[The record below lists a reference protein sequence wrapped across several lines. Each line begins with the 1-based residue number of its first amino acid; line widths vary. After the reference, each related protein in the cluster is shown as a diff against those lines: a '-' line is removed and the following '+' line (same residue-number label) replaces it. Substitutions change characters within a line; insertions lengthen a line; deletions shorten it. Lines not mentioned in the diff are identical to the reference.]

1 MASPA
6 DTSRK
11 LLTLTHTHT
20 HTLAYPATSRRASFQ
35 IFTLSG
41 VRDVYQCNGQ
51 LMAFSVHSPV
61 HSPVLP
67 PVLLAPGACN
77 YKYNNDVPHGVMFL
91 CFIITRMHSIPSGA
105 CEEGMGKVGKFC
117 LACHARNEQIAQQLM
132 ILFLSFGN
140 LSSLVSFSL
149 FPSLSLFLFLSH
161 FCAALFSVYLDRR
174 ARVAHKAL
182 RHLQD
187 KPKR

>member
-20 HTLAYPATSRRASFQ
+20 AYPATSRRASFQ

-41 VRDVYQCNGQ
+41 VRYVYQCNGQ
-51 LMAFSVHSPV
+51 LMAFSVL
-61 HSPVLP
+61 SPVLP
-67 PVLLAPGACN
+67 PVLLAPGAYN

-105 CEEGMGKVGKFC
+105 CEEEVRKEESSF
-117 LACHARNEQIAQQLM
+117 LHATHVM
-132 ILFLSFGN
+132 SK
-140 LSSLVSFSL
+140 
-149 FPSLSLFLFLSH
+149 SH
-161 FCAALFSVYLDRR
+161 SN
-174 ARVAHKAL
+174 
-182 RHLQD
+182 
-187 KPKR
+187 

>member
-51 LMAFSVHSPV
+51 LMAFSV

-149 FPSLSLFLFLSH
+149 FPSLSRFFSFSH
-161 FCAALFSVYLDRR
+161 TFVLRFSAFISTDARAL
-174 ARVAHKAL
+174 HIK
-182 RHLQD
+182 H
-187 KPKR
+187 